1 MRITRIFE
9 DIQGHESQSGLS
21 QDTFVELL
29 ARHKALLL
37 RSDED
42 QDPWSVDD
50 FAQTIEGL
58 QLARYEY
65 VGGAG
70 KKIFIPSRLQVYKGS
85 CSSIMFSLLDCII

>member
-1 MRITRIFE
+1 MKAST
-9 DIQGHESQSGLS
+9 LS

-70 KKIFIPSRLQVYKGS
+70 KKIFIPSRLQVKAT
-85 CSSIMFSLLDCII
+85 IMFSLLDCII